1 MADKKSEL
9 KELSRMGA
17 TPTKNSGRGKF
28 NKGDGLIGSH
38 KLATVDVK
46 EYNESFGLSRKAIAK
61 LNKDSQ
67 QNQTRY
73 GIFWIVL
80 GEDEPRERWAAMPEK
95 MFQELMEL
103 YEDTYGQD

>member
-1 MADKKSEL
+1 MADQKSEL
-9 KELSRMGA
+9 KELYILGA

-28 NKGDGLIGSH
+28 HKGDGLIGSH
-38 KLATVDVK
+38 NLATVDVK
-46 EYNESFGLSRKAIAK
+46 EYSESFGLSRKAVAK

-67 QNQTRY
+67 QNKTRY
-73 GIFWIVL
+73 GVFMVVL
-80 GEDEPRERWAAMPEK
+80 GEDEPKERWVAMPEK